1 MHRRVVVTGIG
12 MVTPLGVGKE
22 SFAQALF
29 RGDSGVGEIAA
40 FDTSRFASHLGAEIR
55 EFSARDFISL
65 KNLRRMDR
73 LSQMAVAS
81 ARMALEDAGIS
92 IKPAN
97 RDRIGA
103 IMGTA
108 FGPTDVKVHCLNI
121 LFTEGPGMINPI
133 LVPNSVMN
141 APAGHA
147 SIELGFRGVNTTVN
161 HQAASGET
169 AIVYAAMEIERG
181 AADIVLAGGA
191 DILSEFFFE
200 TLVRFRAVS
209 PIDGKKEGA
218 RPFDSRRNG
227 PVAGEGCGIVC
238 LELLEHAEQ
247 RGAAPYCEIAGWG
260 MTSSP
265 ASPTDWPI
273 DATGVILAVT
283 RALKSAGLTP
293 GDVDMVQAAANGGKN
308 PDGIEA
314 DAYLRLFGSDK
325 DVPVVSSIKGAMG
338 ESFSSGGIRAA
349 ALALSISKGMVP
361 PTLGLNNP
369 IAPLSFVTGR
379 ARNMD
384 VLNGLVNSV
393 SYGGT
398 NVSIVMRKMADDEMV
413 RIHKLG
419 QK

>member
-29 RGDSGVGEIAA
+29 RGDSGIAEIAA
-40 FDTSRFASHLGAEIR
+40 FDTSRFASHLGAETGD
-55 EFSARDFISL
+55 FSARDFISL

-92 IKPAN
+92 VKPAN
-97 RDRIGA
+97 RDRIGTV
-103 IMGTA
+103 MGTA
-108 FGPTDVKVHCLNI
+108 FGPTDVKIHCLSI

-169 AIVYAAMEIERG
+169 AVVYAAMEIERG
-181 AADIVLAGGA
+181 TADIVLAGGA

-209 PIDGKKEGA
+209 PVDGKKEDA
-218 RPFDSRRNG
+218 RPFDTLRNG

-238 LELLEHAEQ
+238 LELLEHAER
-247 RGAAPYCEIAGWG
+247 RGAVPYCEIAGWG
-260 MTSSP
+260 MSSSS
-265 ASPTDWPI
+265 ASPTDWPV
-273 DATGVILAVT
+273 DETGTTIAVT
-283 RALKSAGLTP
+283 RALKSAGVLP
-293 GDVDMVQAAANGGKN
+293 GDVDMIQAAANGGKN

-314 DAYLRLFGSDK
+314 DAYLRVFGSK
-325 DVPVVSSIKGAMG
+325 KNIPLVSSVKGAMG

-369 IAPLSFVTGR
+369 IVPLSFITGK

-384 VLNGLVNSV
+384 IRNGLVNAV

-398 NVSIVMRKMADDEMV
+398 NVSIVMRKMTAV
-413 RIHKLG
+413 
-419 QK
+419 

>member
-1 MHRRVVVTGIG
+1 MNRRVAVTGIG
-12 MVTPLGVGKE
+12 LVTPFGVGKE
-22 SFAQALF
+22 SFAQVLF
-29 RGDSGVGEIAA
+29 QGDSGITEIAA
-40 FDTSRFASHLGAEIR
+40 FDTSRFASHQGAEIR
-55 EFSARDFISL
+55 DFSARDFISL

-73 LSQMAVAS
+73 LSQMSVAS
-81 ARMALEDAGIS
+81 ARMALDDAGIS
-92 IKPAN
+92 INPAN
-97 RDRIGA
+97 RDRIGI

-141 APAGHA
+141 ASAGHA

-191 DILSEFFFE
+191 DIISEFFFE

-209 PIDGKKEGA
+209 PVDGKKEVSC
-218 RPFDSRRNG
+218 PFDTRRNG
-227 PVAGEGCGIVC
+227 PIAGEGCGIVC
-238 LELLEHAEQ
+238 LELLEHAKE
-247 RGAAPYCEIAGWG
+247 RGREPYCEITGWG
-260 MTSSP
+260 MSSSSS
-265 ASPTDWPI
+265 SPTDWPN
-273 DATGVILAVT
+273 DATGVTLAVT
-283 RALKSAGLTP
+283 RALKSANLTP
-293 GDVDMVQAAANGGKN
+293 DDVDTIQAAGNGGKN
-308 PDGIEA
+308 PDRIEA
-314 DAYLRLFGSDK
+314 DAYLRLFGSEK
-325 DVPVVSSIKGAMG
+325 AVPLVSSVKGALG

-361 PTLGLNNP
+361 PTLGLARP
-369 IAPLSFVTGR
+369 IVPLSFITGK

-384 VLNGLVNSV
+384 IRNGLVNAV

-398 NVSIVMRKMADDEMV
+398 NVSIVMSKMKAV
-413 RIHKLG
+413 
-419 QK
+419 